1 MSIVNNIDL
10 SIVIPVYNSEK
21 NLEIL
26 INQLIVSLKKNYD
39 RYEIILVDDESKDK
53 SWNVIKNICLKYDFI
68 RGIQLRNNVGQHNAI
83 FAGLKY
89 TNGNFIIT
97 MDDDGQNSPEDI
109 KLLVDKVKN
118 GYDVSY
124 ANYKNKKH
132 NIFRIFG
139 SYINNLFASF
149 LFNKPVN
156 LILTS
161 FRCLNNDIKIEIL
174 KNKSSTLY
182 LDGLIFSITKNISN
196 VYVEHKKREHGKSNY
211 TIYKLIGLWS
221 QMATGFSILPLRI
234 SSLLGFFFSIL
245 SFFVTIWFVFF
256 RSIDSLIPTG
266 WTSLIVV
273 IIFFGGIQLLAL
285 GLIGEYIGK
294 TYLTVNNSI
303 QYSEKS
309 KINIKSK
316 DKT

>member
-68 RGIQLRNNVGQHNAI
+68 RGIQLRKNVGQHNAI

-132 NIFRIFG
+132 NIT
-139 SYINNLFASF
+139 L
-149 LFNKPVN
+149 NKRRYY
-156 LILTS
+156 
-161 FRCLNNDIKIEIL
+161 FIK
-174 KNKSSTLY
+174 T
-182 LDGLIFSITKNISN
+182 FSK
-196 VYVEHKKREHGKSNY
+196 
-211 TIYKLIGLWS
+211 
-221 QMATGFSILPLRI
+221 
-234 SSLLGFFFSIL
+234 
-245 SFFVTIWFVFF
+245 
-256 RSIDSLIPTG
+256 
-266 WTSLIVV
+266 
-273 IIFFGGIQLLAL
+273 
-285 GLIGEYIGK
+285 
-294 TYLTVNNSI
+294 
-303 QYSEKS
+303 
-309 KINIKSK
+309 KINIVRFKIKPPIIFSVLSK
-316 DKT
+316 